1 MMSLS
6 RAQKLL
12 MEASVLHAGSQ
23 GLATRVQ
30 AECLTS
36 KPCSKAA
43 ALGGCCPRI
52 LRLLCPWR
60 LLPLEFAAL
69 ETACPWRLLPPKAA
83 ALGGC
88 WATMTSTLLGWRAGC
103 SQACTRQHQMLRN
116 HCMSAPAWLTTACI
130 WSDAPLPGH
139 SIKEIRCTES
149 TAGAQ

>member
-60 LLPLEFAAL
+60 LLPLDYAAL
-69 ETACPWRLLPPKAA
+69 ETACPWR
-83 ALGGC
+83 
-88 WATMTSTLLGWRAGC
+88 LLGWRAGC

-149 TAGAQ
+149 TAGAQKFTVWGDAWVTHPCLLQ

>member
-23 GLATRVQ
+23 KLATRVQ

-69 ETACPWRLLPPKAA
+69 ETALPLEAAAPEGCCPWRLLGHNDLDTAG
-83 ALGGC
+83 LEGR
-88 WATMTSTLLGWRAGC
+88 LLTGLY
-103 SQACTRQHQMLRN
+103 Q
-116 HCMSAPAWLTTACI
+116 TA
-130 WSDAPLPGH
+130 SDAQKPLHECSCLAHNGLYLV
-139 SIKEIRCTES
+139 
-149 TAGAQ
+149 

>member
-1 MMSLS
+1 M
-6 RAQKLL
+6 
-12 MEASVLHAGSQ
+12 LHAGSQ

-69 ETACPWRLLPPKAA
+69 ETACPWRLLGNNDLDTAG
-83 ALGGC
+83 LEGR
-88 WATMTSTLLGWRAGC
+88 LLTGLY
-103 SQACTRQHQMLRN
+103 Q
-116 HCMSAPAWLTTACI
+116 TA
-130 WSDAPLPGH
+130 SDAQKPLHECSCLAHNGLYLV
-139 SIKEIRCTES
+139 
-149 TAGAQ
+149 